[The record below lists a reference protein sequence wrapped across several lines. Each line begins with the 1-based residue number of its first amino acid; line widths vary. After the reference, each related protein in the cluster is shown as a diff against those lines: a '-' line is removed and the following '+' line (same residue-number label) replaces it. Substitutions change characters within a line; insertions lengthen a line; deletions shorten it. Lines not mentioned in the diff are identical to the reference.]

1 MGNKRKD
8 FSAIELSSVIEKKQ
22 KEASKVFETAEGV
35 SIPKTASAPKEPLS
49 HLEFSAG
56 IPPFLRGPY
65 STMYVRRPW
74 TIRQYAGF
82 SSAEESNAFYLKN
95 LAMGQKGLSVAFD
108 LPTHRGYDSD
118 HERVQGDVGKAGVA
132 IDSVEDMKLLFN
144 QIPLDAMS
152 VSMTMNGAVLPIMA
166 FYIVA
171 AEEQGVCPEHLS
183 GTIQNDILKEFM
195 VRNTYVYPPAPSIKI
210 VSEIFKYTSKKMP
223 KFNSIS
229 ISGYHMQEAGATAD
243 IELAYTLADGLEYIK
258 TGLKAGLTIDEFA
271 PRLSFFWG
279 IGMNHFME
287 IAKMRAARMLWA
299 KLVKQFNPKNEKSL
313 ALRTH
318 CQTSGWSLTAQVPF
332 NNVAR
337 TTIEAMAAV
346 FGGTQSLHTNAL
358 DEAIAFGKLV
368 ERDMRSKLD
377 IHPDDQSALSVR
389 NMAEVSKG
397 VDVFMIALFF
407 IVIFIGSGTLIA
419 GIIGI
424 SNIMIFVIKERTK
437 EFGIRKAL
445 GAKPSS
451 IVGMVVQESVLITT
465 IAGYL
470 GLTLGTY
477 VLSLIGNSLEKDY
490 FIKDPSVSQGLV
502 VGATFVLIISGLIA
516 ALVPARKASQI
527 KPVVALRA
535 D

>member
-1 MGNKRKD
+1 MFDLDRWREIFQSINKNKLRSVMSGFTVAFAILLFTLLFGVVSGLKNTFEGAFVD
-8 FSAIELSSVIEKKQ
+8 NAVNSMIVRVWKTSKPFKGLQSGRRIQLKNPDYDYLAEKYDSKIDLMTARIFKNFSISHKNKQDNYSITAVHPDHQFLEKTIITEGRYINQ
-22 KEASKVFETAEGV
+22 LDINEFSKVIVIGRLVKSDLFGEKPALGRRV
-35 SIPKTASAPKEPLS
+35 NVGGISYKVIGI
-49 HLEFSAG
+49 FSDDG
-56 IPPFLRGPY
+56 GDN
-65 STMYVRRPW
+65 
-74 TIRQYAGF
+74 
-82 SSAEESNAFYLKN
+82 E
-95 LAMGQKGLSVAFD
+95 
-108 LPTHRGYDSD
+108 
-118 HERVQGDVGKAGVA
+118 ERVAYIPVTTAQ
-132 IDSVEDMKLLFN
+132 KLYGNNDYLN
-144 QIPLDAMS
+144 QIR
-152 VSMTMNGAVLPIMA
+152 I
-166 FYIVA
+166 
-171 AEEQGVCPEHLS
+171 
-183 GTIQNDILKEFM
+183 
-195 VRNTYVYPPAPSIKI
+195 
-210 VSEIFKYTSKKMP
+210 
-223 KFNSIS
+223 
-229 ISGYHMQEAGATAD
+229 GYNQD
-243 IELAYTLADGLEYIK
+243 L
-258 TGLKAGLTIDEFA
+258 
-271 PRLSFFWG
+271 
-279 IGMNHFME
+279 N
-287 IAKMRAARMLWA
+287 
-299 KLVKQFNPKNEKSL
+299 
-313 ALRTH
+313 
-318 CQTSGWSLTAQVPF
+318 
-332 NNVAR
+332 
-337 TTIEAMAAV
+337 
-346 FGGTQSLHTNAL
+346 L

-397 VDVFMIALFF
+397 VDVFMLALFF

-502 VGATFVLIISGLIA
+502 VGATFVLILSGLIA

>member
-1 MGNKRKD
+1 MFDLDRWREIFQSINKNKLRSIMSGFTVAFAILLFTLLFGVVSGLKNTFEGAFVD
-8 FSAIELSSVIEKKQ
+8 NAVNSMFVRVWKTTKPFNGLQSGRRIQLKNPDYDYIAEKYDSKIDLMTARIFKNFSISYKNKQDNYSITAVHPDHQFLEKTIITEGRYINQ
-22 KEASKVFETAEGV
+22 LDINESSKVIVIGRLVKSDLF
-35 SIPKTASAPKEPLS
+35 
-49 HLEFSAG
+49 
-56 IPPFLRGPY
+56 
-65 STMYVRRPW
+65 
-74 TIRQYAGF
+74 
-82 SSAEESNAFYLKN
+82 
-95 LAMGQKGLSVAFD
+95 GQKPALGKRVNVGGISYKVIGIF
-108 LPTHRGYDSD
+108 SD
-118 HERVQGDVGKAGVA
+118 DGGDNEERISYIPFTTAQ
-132 IDSVEDMKLLFN
+132 KLYGNNDYLN
-144 QIPLDAMS
+144 QIR
-152 VSMTMNGAVLPIMA
+152 I
-166 FYIVA
+166 
-171 AEEQGVCPEHLS
+171 
-183 GTIQNDILKEFM
+183 
-195 VRNTYVYPPAPSIKI
+195 
-210 VSEIFKYTSKKMP
+210 
-223 KFNSIS
+223 
-229 ISGYHMQEAGATAD
+229 GY
-243 IELAYTLADGLEYIK
+243 
-258 TGLKAGLTIDEFA
+258 
-271 PRLSFFWG
+271 
-279 IGMNHFME
+279 
-287 IAKMRAARMLWA
+287 
-299 KLVKQFNPKNEKSL
+299 NEDL
-313 ALRTH
+313 
-318 CQTSGWSLTAQVPF
+318 
-332 NNVAR
+332 N
-337 TTIEAMAAV
+337 
-346 FGGTQSLHTNAL
+346 L

>member
-1 MGNKRKD
+1 MFDLDRWREIFQSINKNKLRSVMSGFTVAFAILLFTLLFGIVSGLKNTFEGAFVD
-8 FSAIELSSVIEKKQ
+8 NAVNSMIVRVWKTTKPFKGLQSGRRIQLKNPDYDYLEDKYDSKIDLMTARIFKNFSISYDNKQDNYSVTAVHPDHQFLEKTLINEGRYINQ
-22 KEASKVFETAEGV
+22 LDINESSKVIVIGRLIKSDLFGEKPALGKRV
-35 SIPKTASAPKEPLS
+35 NVGGISYKVIGI
-49 HLEFSAG
+49 FSDDG
-56 IPPFLRGPY
+56 GDN
-65 STMYVRRPW
+65 
-74 TIRQYAGF
+74 
-82 SSAEESNAFYLKN
+82 E
-95 LAMGQKGLSVAFD
+95 
-108 LPTHRGYDSD
+108 
-118 HERVQGDVGKAGVA
+118 ERVAYIPVTTAQ
-132 IDSVEDMKLLFN
+132 KLYGNNDYLN
-144 QIPLDAMS
+144 QIR
-152 VSMTMNGAVLPIMA
+152 I
-166 FYIVA
+166 
-171 AEEQGVCPEHLS
+171 
-183 GTIQNDILKEFM
+183 
-195 VRNTYVYPPAPSIKI
+195 
-210 VSEIFKYTSKKMP
+210 
-223 KFNSIS
+223 
-229 ISGYHMQEAGATAD
+229 GYNQD
-243 IELAYTLADGLEYIK
+243 L
-258 TGLKAGLTIDEFA
+258 
-271 PRLSFFWG
+271 
-279 IGMNHFME
+279 N
-287 IAKMRAARMLWA
+287 
-299 KLVKQFNPKNEKSL
+299 
-313 ALRTH
+313 
-318 CQTSGWSLTAQVPF
+318 
-332 NNVAR
+332 
-337 TTIEAMAAV
+337 
-346 FGGTQSLHTNAL
+346 L

-407 IVIFIGSGTLIA
+407 IVVFIGSGTLIA

-477 VLSLIGNSLEKDY
+477 ILSLIGNNLEKDY

-502 VGATFVLIISGLIA
+502 IGATIVLIISGLIA

>member
-1 MGNKRKD
+1 MFDLDRWREIFQSINKNKLR
-8 FSAIELSSVIEKKQ
+8 
-22 KEASKVFETAEGV
+22 
-35 SIPKTASAPKEPLS
+35 SIMS
-49 HLEFSAG
+49 
-56 IPPFLRGPY
+56 
-65 STMYVRRPW
+65 
-74 TIRQYAGF
+74 GF
-82 SSAEESNAFYLKN
+82 T
-95 LAMGQKGLSVAFD
+95 VAF
-108 LPTHRGYDSD
+108 
-118 HERVQGDVGKAGVA
+118 A
-132 IDSVEDMKLLFN
+132 ILLFT
-144 QIPLDAMS
+144 L
-152 VSMTMNGAVLPIMA
+152 L
-166 FYIVA
+166 F
-171 AEEQGVCPEHLS
+171 GV
-183 GTIQNDILKEFM
+183 
-195 VRNTYVYPPAPSIKI
+195 V
-210 VSEIFKYTSKKMP
+210 
-223 KFNSIS
+223 
-229 ISGYHMQEAGATAD
+229 
-243 IELAYTLADGLEYIK
+243 
-258 TGLKAGLTIDEFA
+258 TGLKNTFEGAFVDNAVNSMIVRVWKTSKPFKGLQSGRRIQLKNPDYDYLAEKYDSKIDLMTARIFKNFSISYKNKQDNYSITAVHPDHQFLEKTIITEGRYINQLDINE
-271 PRLSFFWG
+271 SSKVIV
-279 IGMNHFME
+279 IG
-287 IAKMRAARMLWA
+287 R
-299 KLVKQFNPKNEKSL
+299 LVKSDLFGQKPTLGKRVNVGGISYKVIGVFSDDGGDNEERISYIPV
-313 ALRTH
+313 T
-318 CQTSGWSLTAQVPF
+318 TAQKLYG
-332 NNVAR
+332 NNDYLNQIR
-337 TTIEAMAAV
+337 IGYNED
-346 FGGTQSLHTNAL
+346 LNL

-397 VDVFMIALFF
+397 VDVFMLALFF

-502 VGATFVLIISGLIA
+502 VGATFVLILSGLIA